1 MRDLNPS
8 CQSIEIFPRISNSP
22 GGLMAAGLFFVWDVV
37 CIMPV
42 EAFSAWKAAGHRLR
56 IDEIAV
62 LFTLFV
68 RLGSTGLH

>member
-1 MRDLNPS
+1 
-8 CQSIEIFPRISNSP
+8 
-22 GGLMAAGLFFVWDVV
+22 MAAGLFFVWDVV